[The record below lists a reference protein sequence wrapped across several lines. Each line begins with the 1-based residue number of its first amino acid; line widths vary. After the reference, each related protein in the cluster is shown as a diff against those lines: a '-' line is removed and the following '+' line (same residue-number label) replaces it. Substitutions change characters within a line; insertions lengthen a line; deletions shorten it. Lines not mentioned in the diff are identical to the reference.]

1 MPRKTNRAKEAARRA
16 RAYRWP
22 KSAATPSANTVDF
35 AVNQLSC
42 ENDDE
47 AHENECMDWDGSL
60 NHFTVEEL
68 EQSDTDDDDED
79 TDDNEEFMELE
90 GDELLQSLQLQ
101 GERERATIEAL
112 STFRELKRTITKKE
126 WKKAES
132 SKRVVYSGNSSRTQ
146 QRKAKNARDMEEKIH
161 KPMRNS

>member
-35 AVNQLSC
+35 AVNQ
-42 ENDDE
+42 
-47 AHENECMDWDGSL
+47 
-60 NHFTVEEL
+60 FTVEEL

-101 GERERATIEAL
+101 GEREQATIEAS